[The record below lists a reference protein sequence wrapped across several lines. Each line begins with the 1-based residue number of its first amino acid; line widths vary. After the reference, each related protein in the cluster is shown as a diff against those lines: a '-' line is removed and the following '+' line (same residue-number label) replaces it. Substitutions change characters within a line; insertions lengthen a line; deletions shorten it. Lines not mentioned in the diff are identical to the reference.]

1 MNVQNSYFY
10 VKIGLWILTTNFTK
24 IVIIKLTGLKNS
36 KYLDLYIN
44 YDILVYK
51 E

>member
-1 MNVQNSYFY
+1 MAYFY

-24 IVIIKLTGLKNS
+24 IAIIKLTGQKNS
-36 KYLDLYIN
+36 KYLDLYN
-44 YDILVYK
+44 DYDILVDK